1 LADLARREIAAGGL
15 RATMKPTVTAVQITD
30 GMSIDRAIAK
40 LKKMSD
46 DASGLRVDA
55 QATSST

>member
-1 LADLARREIAAGGL
+1 LAETLLAVRRSAIVL
-15 RATMKPTVTAVQITD
+15 LDPNT
-30 GMSIDRAIAK
+30 SIDRAIAK